1 MTLTI
6 DLTPEQ
12 EAKLQAEADAS
23 GMALP
28 EFAKLRLLQDPTVKP
43 GAFLARPAR
52 RRKKLV

>member
-23 GMALP
+23 GMALT